1 MGTYMGMGPKALLD
15 HDVVLV
21 EINYRLGPLGFMCI
35 DHPEAAGN
43 MGLMDQALA
52 LDWVRDHIQ
61 DFGGNPDEITIFG
74 ESAGA
79 ASVSYHMLSPMTMN
93 KFQRAIA
100 QSGSA
105 LVGWAFDNEPAEH
118 ARQMAK
124 KLGCP
129 SEELDELVQCMKYEK
144 SAEDI
149 VNVHSEYI
157 VSSKYIFNTCSK
169 Y

>member
-1 MGTYMGMGPKALLD
+1 MGTYMGMGPKAILD

-21 EINYRLGPLGFMCI
+21 EINYRLGPLGFMCL
-35 DHPEAAGN
+35 DHPDAAGN

-52 LDWVRDHIQ
+52 LDWVRAHIA
-61 DFGGNPDEITIFG
+61 DFGGNPDDITIFG

-93 KFQRAIA
+93 KFQRVIA

-105 LVGWAFDNEPAEH
+105 LVGWAFDNEPEVH
-118 ARQMAK
+118 AKAMARMI
-124 KLGCP
+124 GCP
-129 SEELDELVQCMKYEK
+129 TENLDDLVRCLKYEK

-149 VNVHSEYI
+149 IKTHSDYI
-157 VSSKYIFNTCSK
+157 VS
-169 Y
+169 